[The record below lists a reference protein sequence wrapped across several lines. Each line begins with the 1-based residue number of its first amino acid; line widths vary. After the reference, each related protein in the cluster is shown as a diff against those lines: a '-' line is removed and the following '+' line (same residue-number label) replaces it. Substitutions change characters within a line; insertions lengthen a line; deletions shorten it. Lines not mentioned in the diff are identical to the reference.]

1 MESPAQI
8 VARHRC
14 VLVLDAASTVVQAGL
29 LRAGSPPI
37 WHRAEGDAGQLVF
50 TLAARSLQEAGA
62 GPEAAGAFIYCDGPG
77 SMLGTRTVAMALR
90 TWQALRPRAAYAYHS
105 LALAAVYEQ
114 ARRPGRAFT
123 LIADARRDSWHALT
137 VAAGGDSGPLQ
148 RLATA
153 GLPAGELCTPE
164 HFRAWTQPPRPVTTC
179 NYDLAALFAA
189 AEDTAICRAV
199 VAPDVFQH
207 EAPAYRQWTP
217 AVHQA
222 PAAPP

>member
-1 MESPAQI
+1 MDSPAQI

-14 VLVLDAASTVVQAGL
+14 VLVLDAASAVVQAGL
-29 LRAGSPPI
+29 LRTGLPPV
-37 WHRAEGDAGQLVF
+37 WHRAGGDAGRLVF
-50 TLAARSLQEAGA
+50 TLTAHCLAEARLESDAIG
-62 GPEAAGAFIYCDGPG
+62 GFIYCDGPG

-90 TWQALRPRAAYAYHS
+90 TWQTLRPRAAYAYHS
-105 LALAAVYEQ
+105 LALAAVQEK

-137 VAAGGDSGPLQ
+137 VSAGGEAGPLR

-164 HFRAWTQPPRPVTTC
+164 HFRAWTQPPRPVTSC
-179 NYDLAALFAA
+179 PYDLPALFAA
-189 AEDTAICRAV
+189 AANAALCRAV
-199 VAPDVFQH
+199 DAPEVFQH

-222 PAAPP
+222 PPAQP

>member
-14 VLVLDAASTVVQAGL
+14 VLVLDAASTGVQAGL
-29 LRAGSPPI
+29 LRAGLPPI
-37 WHRAEGDAGQLVF
+37 WRKAVGDAGQLLF
-50 TLAARSLQEAGA
+50 TLTARCLGEAGQEADA
-62 GPEAAGAFIYCDGPG
+62 IGAFLYCDGPG
-77 SMLGTRTVAMALR
+77 SMLGTRTVALALR
-90 TWQALRPRAAYAYHS
+90 TWQALRPRPAYAYHS
-105 LALAAVYEQ
+105 LALAAIAEH
-114 ARRPGRAFT
+114 ARRPGRSFT

-137 VAAGGDSGPLQ
+137 VAAGGESGPLQ

-164 HFRAWTQPPRPVTTC
+164 NFRAWTQPPRPVTAC
-179 NYDLAALFAA
+179 SYDLAALFAA
-189 AEDTAICRAV
+189 AADTALCRAV
-199 VAPDVFQH
+199 AAPDVFQH